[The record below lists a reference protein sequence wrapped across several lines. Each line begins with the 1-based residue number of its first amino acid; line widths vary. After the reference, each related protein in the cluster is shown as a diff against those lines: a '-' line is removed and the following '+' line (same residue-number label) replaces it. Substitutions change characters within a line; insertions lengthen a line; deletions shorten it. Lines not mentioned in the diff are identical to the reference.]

1 MKSTVEQLN
10 PTRVKVTV
18 EVPFAELEPDFAKA
32 YKQLAGQV
40 NIPGFRRGKAPAK
53 LLEAR
58 IGRGAVLEQVVND
71 MIPTRYGNAV
81 EEHDL
86 KVLAQPDIEI
96 TKLEDGDVVEFTAEV
111 DVRPE
116 IALPAYGD
124 LAVTV
129 DAPKTDDAAVDA
141 ELDNLRARF
150 GTLKGVERGATKG
163 DFLSVDL
170 AATVDGEP
178 VDEASTEG
186 LSYELGSGTLVDGLD
201 DAAEGLKA
209 GESKEFVSSLVA
221 GEHAGKDAVITVTV
235 QSVKERE
242 LPEADD
248 EFAQMASE
256 FDTLDEL
263 RADLAE
269 KVAQQAKAGLAG
281 DIRDKVLEALLE
293 ATEVPTPAAVVEAE
307 AHAQMHQL
315 IDQFGGDASI
325 LEQALAAEGT
335 DRETF
340 EAETREGAARAIRTQ
355 LLLDA
360 VAEEASTEVTQEEL
374 TQHIMFQAQRY
385 GMDPNQFV
393 QQIQQAGQL
402 GALFSDVR
410 RSKALADVIVQ
421 VTVTDSDGNAVDT
434 SEFFGSG
441 DDAAEGEKGDSDAGK
456 TDDEA
461 GEKAEKKPAKKA
473 AKKAPAKKATGKKA
487 EKAEESEKDADA

>member
-10 PTRVKVTV
+10 PTRVKITV

-32 YKQLAGQV
+32 YKSLAGQV
-40 NIPGFRRGKAPAK
+40 NIPGFRPGKAPAK
-53 LLEAR
+53 LLESR
-58 IGRGAVLEQVVND
+58 IGRPAVLEQVIND
-71 MIPTRYGNAV
+71 MIPSRYSQAV
-81 EEHDL
+81 DEHEL
-86 KVLAQPDIEI
+86 VVLAQPEIEV
-96 TKLEDGDVVEFTAEV
+96 TKLEDNDVVEFTAEV
-111 DVRPE
+111 DIRPE
-116 IALPAYGD
+116 ITLPTFED
-124 LAVTV
+124 LEVTV
-129 DAPKTDDAAVDA
+129 EAPETDEAAVDA

-150 GTLKGVERGATKG
+150 GTLKGVERGATTG

-186 LSYELGSGTLVDGLD
+186 LSYELGSGTLVEGLD
-201 DAAEGLKA
+201 DAAAGLKA
-209 GESKEFVSSLVA
+209 GESKEFTSSLVA
-221 GEHAGKDAVITVTV
+221 GDHAGKEAVITVTV

-263 RADLAE
+263 KADLTE

-281 DIRDKVLEALLE
+281 EIRDKVLDALME
-293 ATEVPTPAAVVEAE
+293 ATDVPTPEAVVESE

-325 LEQALAAEGT
+325 LDQALAAEGT

-340 EAETREGAARAIRTQ
+340 EAETREGAARAIRSQ

-360 VAEEASTEVTQEEL
+360 VAEQNSTDVSQEEL
-374 TQHIMFQAQRY
+374 TQHILFQAQRY
-385 GMDPNQFV
+385 GMDPNQFA

-402 GALFSDVR
+402 GSLFSDVR
-410 RSKALADVIVQ
+410 RSKALADVICK
-421 VTVTDSDGNAVDT
+421 VTVKDTEGNVVDT
-434 SEFFGSG
+434 SEFFGTVEADG
-441 DDAAEGEKGDSDAGK
+441 ADDAEATASDADETAADEKDSDA
-456 TDDEA
+456 
-461 GEKAEKKPAKKA
+461 
-473 AKKAPAKKATGKKA
+473 
-487 EKAEESEKDADA
+487 

>member
-1 MKSTVEQLN
+1 MKSTVEQMN

-32 YKQLAGQV
+32 YKSLAGQV
-40 NIPGFRRGKAPAK
+40 NIPGFRPGKAPAK
-53 LLEAR
+53 LLESR
-58 IGRGAVLEQVVND
+58 IGRPAVLEQVIND
-71 MIPTRYGNAV
+71 MIPARYSEAV

-86 KVLAQPDIEI
+86 KVMAQPEIEV
-96 TKLEDGDVVEFTAEV
+96 TKLEDNDVVEFTAEV

-116 IALPAYGD
+116 ITLPKFGD
-124 LAVTV
+124 LKVTV
-129 DAPKTDDAAVDA
+129 EAPESDDAAVET

-150 GTLKGVERGATKG
+150 GTLKGVDRGATTG

-170 AATVDGEP
+170 AATVDGEA
-178 VDEASTEG
+178 VEEASTEG

-201 DAAEGLKA
+201 DAVEGLKA
-209 GESKEFVSSLVA
+209 GESKEFPSSLVA
-221 GEHAGKDAVITVTV
+221 GDHAGKEAVITVTV

-248 EFAQMASE
+248 EFAQLASE

-263 RADLAE
+263 KADLAE

-281 DIRDKVLEALLE
+281 EIRDKVLDALME
-293 ATEVPTPAAVVEAE
+293 ATEVPTPEAVVDAE

-325 LEQALAAEGT
+325 LDQALAAEGT

-340 EAETREGAARAIRTQ
+340 EAETREGAARAIRSQ

-360 VAEEASTEVTQEEL
+360 IAEENSTEVSQEEL

-393 QQIQQAGQL
+393 QQIQGAGQL
-402 GALFSDVR
+402 GSLFADVR
-410 RSKALADVIVQ
+410 RSKALADVIEQ
-421 VTVTDSDGNAVDT
+421 VSVKDTDGNTVDT
-434 SEFFGSG
+434 SEFFGTG
-441 DDAAEGEKGDSDAGK
+441 D
-456 TDDEA
+456 
-461 GEKAEKKPAKKA
+461 
-473 AKKAPAKKATGKKA
+473 
-487 EKAEESEKDADA
+487 EESADETSVESNGSDS

>member
-18 EVPFAELEPDFAKA
+18 EVPFAELEADFAKA
-32 YKQLAGQV
+32 YKSLAGQV
-40 NIPGFRRGKAPAK
+40 NISGFRPGKAPAK

-58 IGRGAVLEQVVND
+58 IGRPAVLEQVVND
-71 MIPTRYGNAV
+71 MIPTRYSQAV
-81 EEHDL
+81 DEHDL
-86 KVLAQPDIEI
+86 KVLAQPDIEV
-96 TKLEDGDVVEFTAEV
+96 TRLEDGDVVEFTAEV

-116 IALPAYGD
+116 ITLPTYSD
-124 LAVTV
+124 LSVTV
-129 DAPKTDDAAVDA
+129 EAPATDDAAVDA

-150 GTLKGVERGATKG
+150 GTLKGVERGAKEG

-201 DAAEGLKA
+201 AAVDGLKA
-209 GESKEFVSSLVA
+209 GESKEFPSALVA
-221 GEHAGKDAVITVTV
+221 GDHAGKEAIITVTV

-248 EFAQMASE
+248 DFAQMASE

-263 RADLAE
+263 KADLAE
-269 KVAQQAKAGLAG
+269 KVAQQARAGLAG
-281 DIRDKVLEALLE
+281 EIRDKVLDALID
-293 ATEVPTPAAVVEAE
+293 ATDIPTPESVVESE

-315 IDQFGGDASI
+315 IDQFGGDPPI
-325 LEQALAAEGT
+325 LDQALAAEGT

-340 EAETREGAARAIRTQ
+340 EAETREGAARAIRSQ

-360 VAEEASTEVTQEEL
+360 VAEEASTEVSQEEL

-402 GALFSDVR
+402 GSLFSDVR
-410 RSKALADVIVQ
+410 RSKALADVISQ
-421 VTVTDSDGNAVDT
+421 VTVQDTDGNTVDT
-434 SEFFGSG
+434 TEFFGSRE
-441 DDAAEGEKGDSDAGK
+441 DRNADSA
-456 TDDEA
+456 EA
-461 GEKAEKKPAKKA
+461 GTEDDSTDEQ
-473 AKKAPAKKATGKKA
+473 
-487 EKAEESEKDADA
+487 DADA

>member
-32 YKQLAGQV
+32 YKALAGQV
-40 NIPGFRRGKAPAK
+40 NIPGFRKGKAPAK

-58 IGRGAVLEQVVND
+58 IGRPAVLEQVIND
-71 MIPTRYGNAV
+71 MIPARYSAAID
-81 EEHDL
+81 EHDL
-86 KVLAQPDIEI
+86 KVLAQPEIEV
-96 TKLEDGDVVEFTAEV
+96 TKLEDNDVVEFTAEV

-116 IALPAYGD
+116 ITLPKYEE
-124 LAVTV
+124 LEVTV
-129 DAPKTDDAAVDA
+129 EAPKTDDAAVDT

-170 AATVDGEP
+170 TATVDGEP
-178 VDEASTEG
+178 VEDASTEG
-186 LSYELGSGTLVDGLD
+186 LSYELGSGTLIEGLD
-201 DAAEGLKA
+201 EAAEGLKA
-209 GESKEFVSSLVA
+209 GESKEFTSSLVA
-221 GEHAGKDAVITVTV
+221 GEHAGKEAVITVTV
-235 QSVKERE
+235 QTVKERE

-256 FDTLDEL
+256 FDTLEEL
-263 RADLAE
+263 RADLTE

-281 DIRDKVLEALLE
+281 EIRDKVLDALIEA
-293 ATEVPTPAAVVEAE
+293 ADVPTPDKLVENE
-307 AHAQMHQL
+307 AHQQL
-315 IDQFGGDASI
+315 HSIFGDAAHDDDMI
-325 LEQALAAEGT
+325 NTMLAAEGL

-340 EAETREGAARAIRTQ
+340 EAETREGAARAIRSQ

-360 VAEEASTEVTQEEL
+360 VAEEASTEVSQEEL

-402 GALFSDVR
+402 GSLFADVR
-410 RSKALADVIVQ
+410 RSKALADVIEK
-421 VTVTDSDGNAVDT
+421 VTVKDTEGNAVDT
-434 SEFFGSG
+434 SEFFGTRE
-441 DDAAEGEKGDSDAGK
+441 DAEGEADSAAE
-456 TDDEA
+456 TTEA
-461 GEKAEKKPAKKA
+461 DSADEKA
-473 AKKAPAKKATGKKA
+473 
-487 EKAEESEKDADA
+487 SED

>member
-10 PTRVKVTV
+10 PTRVKITV

-32 YKQLAGQV
+32 YKSLAGQV
-40 NIPGFRRGKAPAK
+40 NIPGFRPGKAPAK
-53 LLEAR
+53 LLESR
-58 IGRGAVLEQVVND
+58 IGRPAVLEQVIND
-71 MIPTRYGNAV
+71 MIPSRYSQAV
-81 EEHDL
+81 DEHEL
-86 KVLAQPDIEI
+86 VVLAQPEIEV
-96 TKLEDGDVVEFTAEV
+96 TKLEDNDVVEFTAEV
-111 DVRPE
+111 DIRPE
-116 IALPAYGD
+116 ITLPTFED
-124 LAVTV
+124 LEVTV
-129 DAPKTDDAAVDA
+129 EAPETDEAAVDA

-150 GTLKGVERGATKG
+150 GTLKGVERGATTG

-186 LSYELGSGTLVDGLD
+186 LSYELGSGTLVEGLD
-201 DAAEGLKA
+201 DAAAGLKA
-209 GESKEFVSSLVA
+209 GESKEFTSSLVA
-221 GEHAGKDAVITVTV
+221 GDHAGKEAVITVTV

-263 RADLAE
+263 KADLTE

-281 DIRDKVLEALLE
+281 EIRDKVLDALME
-293 ATEVPTPAAVVEAE
+293 ATDVPTPEAVVESE

-325 LEQALAAEGT
+325 LDQALAAEGT

-340 EAETREGAARAIRTQ
+340 EAETREGAARAIRSQ

-360 VAEEASTEVTQEEL
+360 VAEQNSTDVSQEEL
-374 TQHIMFQAQRY
+374 TQHILFQAQRY

-402 GALFSDVR
+402 GSLFSDVR
-410 RSKALADVIVQ
+410 RSKALADVIGK
-421 VTVTDSDGNAVDT
+421 VTVKDTEGNVVDT
-434 SEFFGSG
+434 SEFFGTVEADSA
-441 DDAAEGEKGDSDAGK
+441 DDAEATASDADETAADEKDSDA
-456 TDDEA
+456 
-461 GEKAEKKPAKKA
+461 
-473 AKKAPAKKATGKKA
+473 
-487 EKAEESEKDADA
+487 

>member
-32 YKQLAGQV
+32 YKDLAGQV
-40 NIPGFRRGKAPAK
+40 NIAGFRPGKAPAK

-58 IGRGAVLEQVVND
+58 IGRPAVLEQVVND
-71 MIPTRYGNAV
+71 MIPSRYSEAV
-81 EEHDL
+81 DEHDL
-86 KVLAQPDIEI
+86 KVLAQPDIDV
-96 TKLEDGDVVEFTAEV
+96 TKLEDNDVVEFTAEV

-116 IALPAYGD
+116 ITLPTYSD

-129 DAPKTDDAAVDA
+129 ERPEADDAAVET

-150 GTLKGVERGATKG
+150 GTLKGVDRGAQTG

-178 VDEASTEG
+178 LEEASTEG
-186 LSYELGSGTLVDGLD
+186 LSYELGSGTLVEGLD
-201 DAAEGLKA
+201 DAAVGLKA
-209 GESKEFVSSLVA
+209 GESKEFSSSLVA
-221 GEHAGKDAVITVTV
+221 GEQAGEDAVITVTV

-242 LPEADD
+242 LPDADD
-248 EFAQMASE
+248 DFAQMASE

-269 KVAQQAKAGLAG
+269 KVAEQAKAGLAG
-281 DIRDKVLEALLE
+281 EIRDKVLDALLE
-293 ATEVPTPAAVVEAE
+293 ATDVPAPEAVVDSE
-307 AHAQMHQL
+307 AHQQL
-315 IDQFGGDASI
+315 HSVFGDAAHDDDMINSM
-325 LEQALAAEGT
+325 LEAEGT

-340 EAETREGAARAIRTQ
+340 EAETREGVARNVRVQ
-355 LLLDA
+355 LLLDE
-360 VAEEASTEVTQEEL
+360 VAEKASTDVSQEEL
-374 TQHIMFQAQRY
+374 SQHIMFQAQRY

-402 GALFSDVR
+402 GSLFADVR

-421 VTVTDSDGNAVDT
+421 VDVKDGEGNVVDT
-434 SEFFGSG
+434 TEFFGSG
-441 DDAAEGEKGDSDAGK
+441 EDADAENADAAESDTAESDTAESDA
-456 TDDEA
+456 
-461 GEKAEKKPAKKA
+461 AE
-473 AKKAPAKKATGKKA
+473 TGS
-487 EKAEESEKDADA
+487 ESESESEEKSDG

>member
-10 PTRVKVTV
+10 PTRVKITV

-32 YKQLAGQV
+32 YKSLAGQV
-40 NIPGFRRGKAPAK
+40 NIPGFRPGKAPAK
-53 LLEAR
+53 LLESR
-58 IGRGAVLEQVVND
+58 IGRPAVLEQVIND
-71 MIPTRYGNAV
+71 MIPSRYSQAV
-81 EEHDL
+81 DEHEL
-86 KVLAQPDIEI
+86 VVLAQPEIEV
-96 TKLEDGDVVEFTAEV
+96 TKLEDNDVVEFTAEV
-111 DVRPE
+111 DIRPE
-116 IALPAYGD
+116 ITLPTFED
-124 LAVTV
+124 LEVTV
-129 DAPKTDDAAVDA
+129 EAPETDEAAVDA

-150 GTLKGVERGATKG
+150 GTLKGVERGATTG

-186 LSYELGSGTLVDGLD
+186 LSYELGSGTLVEGLD
-201 DAAEGLKA
+201 DAAAGLKA
-209 GESKEFVSSLVA
+209 GESKEFTSSLVA
-221 GEHAGKDAVITVTV
+221 GDHAGKEAVITVTV

-263 RADLAE
+263 RADLTE

-281 DIRDKVLEALLE
+281 EIRDKVLDALME
-293 ATEVPTPAAVVEAE
+293 ATDVPTPEAVVESE

-325 LEQALAAEGT
+325 LDQALAAEGT

-340 EAETREGAARAIRTQ
+340 EAETREGAARAIRSQ

-360 VAEEASTEVTQEEL
+360 VAEQNSTDVSQEEL
-374 TQHIMFQAQRY
+374 TQHILFQAQRY

-402 GALFSDVR
+402 GSLFSDVR
-410 RSKALADVIVQ
+410 RSKALADVIGK
-421 VTVTDSDGNAVDT
+421 VTVKDTEGNVVDT
-434 SEFFGSG
+434 SEFFGTVEADSAE
-441 DDAAEGEKGDSDAGK
+441 DADEAGSDAVETAADEKDSDA
-456 TDDEA
+456 
-461 GEKAEKKPAKKA
+461 
-473 AKKAPAKKATGKKA
+473 
-487 EKAEESEKDADA
+487 

>member
-1 MKSTVEQLN
+1 VKSTVEQLN
-10 PTRVKVTV
+10 PTRVKITV

-32 YKQLAGQV
+32 YKSLAGQV
-40 NIPGFRRGKAPAK
+40 NIPGFRPGKAPAK
-53 LLEAR
+53 LLESR
-58 IGRGAVLEQVVND
+58 IGRPAVLEQVIND
-71 MIPTRYGNAV
+71 MIPSRYSQAV
-81 EEHDL
+81 DEHEL
-86 KVLAQPDIEI
+86 VVLAQPEIEV
-96 TKLEDGDVVEFTAEV
+96 TKLEDNDVVEFTAEV
-111 DVRPE
+111 DIRPE
-116 IALPAYGD
+116 ITLPTFED
-124 LAVTV
+124 LEVTV
-129 DAPKTDDAAVDA
+129 EAPETDEAAVDA

-150 GTLKGVERGATKG
+150 GTLKGVDRGATTG

-186 LSYELGSGTLVDGLD
+186 LSYELGSGTLVEGLD
-201 DAAEGLKA
+201 DAAAGLKA
-209 GESKEFVSSLVA
+209 GESKEFTSSLVA
-221 GEHAGKDAVITVTV
+221 GDHAGKEAVITVTV

-263 RADLAE
+263 KADLTE

-281 DIRDKVLEALLE
+281 EIRDKVLDALME
-293 ATEVPTPAAVVEAE
+293 ATDVPTPEAVVESE

-325 LEQALAAEGT
+325 LDQALAAEGT

-340 EAETREGAARAIRTQ
+340 EAETREGAARAIRSQ

-360 VAEEASTEVTQEEL
+360 VAEQNSTDVSQEEL
-374 TQHIMFQAQRY
+374 TQHILFQAQRY

-402 GALFSDVR
+402 GSLFSDVR
-410 RSKALADVIVQ
+410 RSKALADVIGK
-421 VTVTDSDGNAVDT
+421 VTVKDTEGNVVDT
-434 SEFFGSG
+434 SEFFGTVEADSADG
-441 DDAAEGEKGDSDAGK
+441 ADDAEATASDA
-456 TDDEA
+456 DET
-461 GEKAEKKPAKKA
+461 A
-473 AKKAPAKKATGKKA
+473 AD
-487 EKAEESEKDADA
+487 EKDSEA

>member
-10 PTRVKVTV
+10 PTRVKITV

-32 YKQLAGQV
+32 YKSLAGQV
-40 NIPGFRRGKAPAK
+40 NIPGFRPGKAPAK
-53 LLEAR
+53 LLESR
-58 IGRGAVLEQVVND
+58 IGRPAVLEQVIND
-71 MIPTRYGNAV
+71 MIPSRYSQAV
-81 EEHDL
+81 DEHEL
-86 KVLAQPDIEI
+86 VVLAQPEIEV
-96 TKLEDGDVVEFTAEV
+96 TKLEDNDVVEFTAEV
-111 DVRPE
+111 DIRPE
-116 IALPAYGD
+116 ITLPTFED
-124 LAVTV
+124 LEVTV
-129 DAPKTDDAAVDA
+129 EAPETDEAAVDA

-150 GTLKGVERGATKG
+150 GTLKGVERGATTG

-186 LSYELGSGTLVDGLD
+186 LSYELGSGTLVEGLD

-209 GESKEFVSSLVA
+209 GESKEFTSSLVA
-221 GEHAGKDAVITVTV
+221 GDHAGKEAVITVTV

-263 RADLAE
+263 KADLTE

-281 DIRDKVLEALLE
+281 EIRDKVLDALME
-293 ATEVPTPAAVVEAE
+293 ATDVPTPEAVVESE

-325 LEQALAAEGT
+325 LDQALAAEGT

-340 EAETREGAARAIRTQ
+340 EAETREGAARAIRSQ

-360 VAEEASTEVTQEEL
+360 VAEQNSTDVSQEEL
-374 TQHIMFQAQRY
+374 TQHILFQAQRY

-402 GALFSDVR
+402 GSLFSDVR
-410 RSKALADVIVQ
+410 RSKALADVIQ
-421 VTVTDSDGNAVDT
+421 KVTVKDTEGNVVDT
-434 SEFFGSG
+434 TEFFGTVEADSAEDADEAG
-441 DDAAEGEKGDSDAGK
+441 SDAAETAADEKDSDA
-456 TDDEA
+456 
-461 GEKAEKKPAKKA
+461 
-473 AKKAPAKKATGKKA
+473 
-487 EKAEESEKDADA
+487 

>member
-10 PTRVKVTV
+10 PTRVKITV

-32 YKQLAGQV
+32 YKSLAGQV
-40 NIPGFRRGKAPAK
+40 NIPGFRPGKAPAK
-53 LLEAR
+53 LLESR
-58 IGRGAVLEQVVND
+58 IGRPAVLEQVIND
-71 MIPTRYGNAV
+71 MIPSRYSQAV
-81 EEHDL
+81 DEHEL
-86 KVLAQPDIEI
+86 VVLAQPEIEV
-96 TKLEDGDVVEFTAEV
+96 TKLEDNDVVEFTAEV
-111 DVRPE
+111 DIRPE
-116 IALPAYGD
+116 ITLPTFED
-124 LAVTV
+124 LEVTV
-129 DAPKTDDAAVDA
+129 EAPETDEAAVDA

-150 GTLKGVERGATKG
+150 GTLKGVERGATTG

-186 LSYELGSGTLVDGLD
+186 LSYELGSSTLVEGLD
-201 DAAEGLKA
+201 DAAAGLKA
-209 GESKEFVSSLVA
+209 GESKEFTSSLVA
-221 GEHAGKDAVITVTV
+221 GDHAGKEAVITVTV

-263 RADLAE
+263 KADLTE

-281 DIRDKVLEALLE
+281 EIRDKVLDALME
-293 ATEVPTPAAVVEAE
+293 ATDVPTPEAVVESE

-325 LEQALAAEGT
+325 LDQALAAEGT

-340 EAETREGAARAIRTQ
+340 EAETREGAARAIRSQ

-360 VAEEASTEVTQEEL
+360 VAEQNSTDVSQEEL
-374 TQHIMFQAQRY
+374 TQHILFQAQRY

-402 GALFSDVR
+402 GSLFSDVR
-410 RSKALADVIVQ
+410 RSKALADVIGK
-421 VTVTDSDGNAVDT
+421 VTVKDTEGNVVDT
-434 SEFFGSG
+434 SEFFG
-441 DDAAEGEKGDSDAGK
+441 
-456 TDDEA
+456 TDR
-461 GEKAEKKPAKKA
+461 K
-473 AKKAPAKKATGKKA
+473 
-487 EKAEESEKDADA
+487 SVV

>member
-1 MKSTVEQLN
+1 VKSTVEQLN
-10 PTRVKVTV
+10 PTRVKITV

-32 YKQLAGQV
+32 YKSLAGQV
-40 NIPGFRRGKAPAK
+40 NIPGFRPGKAPAK
-53 LLEAR
+53 LLESR
-58 IGRGAVLEQVVND
+58 IGRPAVLEQVIND
-71 MIPTRYGNAV
+71 MIPSRYSQAV
-81 EEHDL
+81 DEHEL
-86 KVLAQPDIEI
+86 VVLAQPEIEV
-96 TKLEDGDVVEFTAEV
+96 TKLEDNDVVEFTAEV
-111 DVRPE
+111 DIRPE
-116 IALPAYGD
+116 ITLPTFED
-124 LAVTV
+124 LEVTV
-129 DAPKTDDAAVDA
+129 EAPETDEAAVDA

-150 GTLKGVERGATKG
+150 GTLKGVERGATTG

-186 LSYELGSGTLVDGLD
+186 LSYELGSGTLVEGLD
-201 DAAEGLKA
+201 DAAAGLKA
-209 GESKEFVSSLVA
+209 GESKEFTSSLVA
-221 GEHAGKDAVITVTV
+221 GDHAGKEAVITVTV

-263 RADLAE
+263 KADLTE

-281 DIRDKVLEALLE
+281 EIRDKVLDALME
-293 ATEVPTPAAVVEAE
+293 ATDVPTPEAVVESE

-325 LEQALAAEGT
+325 LDQALAAEGT

-340 EAETREGAARAIRTQ
+340 EAETREGAARAIRSQ

-360 VAEEASTEVTQEEL
+360 VAEQNSTDVSQEEL
-374 TQHIMFQAQRY
+374 TQHILFQAQRY

-402 GALFSDVR
+402 GSLFSDVR
-410 RSKALADVIVQ
+410 RSKALADVIGK
-421 VTVTDSDGNAVDT
+421 VTVKDTEGNVVDT
-434 SEFFGSG
+434 SEFFGTVEADSADG
-441 DDAAEGEKGDSDAGK
+441 ADDAEATASDADETAADEKDSDA
-456 TDDEA
+456 
-461 GEKAEKKPAKKA
+461 
-473 AKKAPAKKATGKKA
+473 
-487 EKAEESEKDADA
+487 

>member
-10 PTRVKVTV
+10 PTRVKITV

-32 YKQLAGQV
+32 YKSLAGQV
-40 NIPGFRRGKAPAK
+40 NIPGFRPGKAPAK
-53 LLEAR
+53 LLESR
-58 IGRGAVLEQVVND
+58 IGRPAVLEQVIND
-71 MIPTRYGNAV
+71 MIPSRYSQAV
-81 EEHDL
+81 DEHEL
-86 KVLAQPDIEI
+86 VVLAQPEIEV
-96 TKLEDGDVVEFTAEV
+96 TKLEDNDVVEFTAEV
-111 DVRPE
+111 DIRPE
-116 IALPAYGD
+116 ITLPTFED
-124 LAVTV
+124 LEVTV
-129 DAPKTDDAAVDA
+129 EAPETDEAAVDA

-150 GTLKGVERGATKG
+150 GTLKGVERGATTG

-186 LSYELGSGTLVDGLD
+186 LSYELGSGTLVEGLD
-201 DAAEGLKA
+201 DAAAGLKA
-209 GESKEFVSSLVA
+209 GESKEFTSSLVA
-221 GEHAGKDAVITVTV
+221 GDHAGKEAVITVTV

-263 RADLAE
+263 KADLTE

-281 DIRDKVLEALLE
+281 EIRDKVLDALME
-293 ATEVPTPAAVVEAE
+293 ATDVPTPEAVVESE

-325 LEQALAAEGT
+325 LDQALAAEGT

-340 EAETREGAARAIRTQ
+340 EAETREGAARAIRSQ

-360 VAEEASTEVTQEEL
+360 VAEQNSTDVSQEEL
-374 TQHIMFQAQRY
+374 TQHILFQAQRY

-402 GALFSDVR
+402 GSLFSDVR
-410 RSKALADVIVQ
+410 RSKALADVIGK
-421 VTVTDSDGNAVDT
+421 VTVKDTEGNVVDT
-434 SEFFGSG
+434 SEFFGTVEADSADSADG
-441 DDAAEGEKGDSDAGK
+441 ADDAEATASDADETAADEKDSDA
-456 TDDEA
+456 
-461 GEKAEKKPAKKA
+461 
-473 AKKAPAKKATGKKA
+473 
-487 EKAEESEKDADA
+487 

>member
-10 PTRVKVTV
+10 PTRVKITV

-32 YKQLAGQV
+32 YKSLAGQV
-40 NIPGFRRGKAPAK
+40 NIPGFRPGKAPAK
-53 LLEAR
+53 LLESR
-58 IGRGAVLEQVVND
+58 IGRPAVLEQVIND
-71 MIPTRYGNAV
+71 MIPSRYSQAV
-81 EEHDL
+81 DEHEL
-86 KVLAQPDIEI
+86 VVLAQPEIEV
-96 TKLEDGDVVEFTAEV
+96 TKLEDNDVVEFTAEV
-111 DVRPE
+111 DIRPE
-116 IALPAYGD
+116 ITLPTFED
-124 LAVTV
+124 LEVTV
-129 DAPKTDDAAVDA
+129 EAPETDEAAVDA

-150 GTLKGVERGATKG
+150 GTLKGVDRGATTG

-186 LSYELGSGTLVDGLD
+186 LSYELGSGTLVEGLD
-201 DAAEGLKA
+201 DAAAGLKA
-209 GESKEFVSSLVA
+209 GESKEFTSSLVA
-221 GEHAGKDAVITVTV
+221 GDHAGKEAVITVTV

-263 RADLAE
+263 KADLTE

-281 DIRDKVLEALLE
+281 EIRDKVLDALME
-293 ATEVPTPAAVVEAE
+293 ATDVPTPEAVVESE

-325 LEQALAAEGT
+325 LDQALAAEGT

-340 EAETREGAARAIRTQ
+340 EAETREGAARAIRSQ

-360 VAEEASTEVTQEEL
+360 VAEQNSTDVSQEEL
-374 TQHIMFQAQRY
+374 TQHILFQAQRY

-402 GALFSDVR
+402 GSLFSDVR
-410 RSKALADVIVQ
+410 RSKALADVIGK
-421 VTVTDSDGNAVDT
+421 VTVKDTEGNVVDT
-434 SEFFGSG
+434 SEFFGTVEADSADG
-441 DDAAEGEKGDSDAGK
+441 ADDAEATASDADETAADEKDSDA
-456 TDDEA
+456 
-461 GEKAEKKPAKKA
+461 
-473 AKKAPAKKATGKKA
+473 
-487 EKAEESEKDADA
+487 

>member
-10 PTRVKVTV
+10 PTRVKITV

-32 YKQLAGQV
+32 YKSLAGQV
-40 NIPGFRRGKAPAK
+40 NIPGFRPGKAPAK
-53 LLEAR
+53 LLESR
-58 IGRGAVLEQVVND
+58 IGRPAVLEQVIND
-71 MIPTRYGNAV
+71 MIPSRYSQAV
-81 EEHDL
+81 DEHEL
-86 KVLAQPDIEI
+86 VVLAQPEIEV
-96 TKLEDGDVVEFTAEV
+96 TKLEDNDVVEFTAEV
-111 DVRPE
+111 DIRPE
-116 IALPAYGD
+116 ITLPTFED
-124 LAVTV
+124 LEVTV
-129 DAPKTDDAAVDA
+129 EAPETDEAAVDA

-150 GTLKGVERGATKG
+150 GTLKGVERGATTG

-186 LSYELGSGTLVDGLD
+186 LSYELGSGTLVEGLD
-201 DAAEGLKA
+201 DAAAGLKA
-209 GESKEFVSSLVA
+209 GESKEFTSSLVA
-221 GEHAGKDAVITVTV
+221 GDHAGKEAVITVTV

-263 RADLAE
+263 KADLTE

-281 DIRDKVLEALLE
+281 EIRDKVLDALME
-293 ATEVPTPAAVVEAE
+293 ATDVPTPEAVVESE

-325 LEQALAAEGT
+325 LDQALAAEGT

-340 EAETREGAARAIRTQ
+340 EAETREGAARAIRSQ

-360 VAEEASTEVTQEEL
+360 VAEQNSTDVSQEEL
-374 TQHIMFQAQRY
+374 TQHILFQAQRY

-402 GALFSDVR
+402 GSLFSDVR
-410 RSKALADVIVQ
+410 RSKALADVIGK
-421 VTVTDSDGNAVDT
+421 VTVKDTEGNVVDT
-434 SEFFGSG
+434 SEFFGTVEADSADG
-441 DDAAEGEKGDSDAGK
+441 ADDAEATASDA
-456 TDDEA
+456 DET
-461 GEKAEKKPAKKA
+461 A
-473 AKKAPAKKATGKKA
+473 AD
-487 EKAEESEKDADA
+487 EKDSEA

>member
-18 EVPFAELEPDFAKA
+18 EVPFAELEPDFDKA
-32 YKQLAGQV
+32 YKSLAGQV
-40 NIPGFRRGKAPAK
+40 NIPGFRPGKAPAK

-58 IGRGAVLEQVVND
+58 IGRPAVLEQVVND
-71 MIPTRYGNAV
+71 MIPGRYSEAV
-81 EEHDL
+81 DEHEL
-86 KVLAQPDIEI
+86 KVLAQPEIEV
-96 TKLEDGDVVEFTAEV
+96 TKIEDGDVVEFTAEV

-116 IALPAYGD
+116 ITLPTFSE
-124 LAVTV
+124 LSVTV
-129 DAPKTDDAAVDA
+129 ETPETDDDAVA
-141 ELDNLRARF
+141 TELDNLRARF
-150 GTLKGVERGATKG
+150 GTLKGVERGAQTG

-186 LSYELGSGTLVDGLD
+186 LSYELGSGTLVEGLD
-201 DAAEGLKA
+201 DAAVGLKA
-209 GESKEFVSSLVA
+209 GESKEFTSSLVA
-221 GEHAGKDAVITVTV
+221 GDHAGKEAAITVTV

-256 FDTLDEL
+256 FDTLEEL
-263 RADLAE
+263 RADLE
-269 KVAQQAKAGLAG
+269 KKVAEQSRAGLAG
-281 DIRDKVLEALLE
+281 EIRDKVLEALLD
-293 ATEVPTPAAVVEAE
+293 ATEVPAPEAVVDSE

-315 IDQFGGDASI
+315 LDQFGGDASI

-355 LLLDA
+355 LLLDV
-360 VAEEASTEVTQEEL
+360 VAEEAQTDVSQEEL

-402 GALFSDVR
+402 GSLFADVR

-421 VTVTDSDGNAVDT
+421 VDVTDTEGNAVDT
-434 SEFFGSG
+434 TEFFGSG
-441 DDAAEGEKGDSDAGK
+441 EDAEAEGADGAAAGSDSEAPETEA
-456 TDDEA
+456 TDSEA
-461 GEKAEKKPAKKA
+461 
-473 AKKAPAKKATGKKA
+473 
-487 EKAEESEKDADA
+487 ADPEN

>member
-10 PTRVKVTV
+10 PTRVKITV

-32 YKQLAGQV
+32 YKSLAGQV
-40 NIPGFRRGKAPAK
+40 NIPGFRPGKAPAK
-53 LLEAR
+53 LLESR
-58 IGRGAVLEQVVND
+58 IGRPAVLEQVIND
-71 MIPTRYGNAV
+71 MIPSRYSQAV
-81 EEHDL
+81 DEHEL
-86 KVLAQPDIEI
+86 VVLAQPEIEV
-96 TKLEDGDVVEFTAEV
+96 TKLEDNDVVEFTAEV
-111 DVRPE
+111 DIRPE
-116 IALPAYGD
+116 ITLPTFED
-124 LAVTV
+124 LEVTV
-129 DAPKTDDAAVDA
+129 EAPETDEAAVDA

-150 GTLKGVERGATKG
+150 GTLKGVERGATTG

-186 LSYELGSGTLVDGLD
+186 LSYELGSGTLVEGLD

-209 GESKEFVSSLVA
+209 GESKEFTSSLVA
-221 GEHAGKDAVITVTV
+221 GDHAGKEAVITVTV

-263 RADLAE
+263 KADLTE

-281 DIRDKVLEALLE
+281 EIRDKVLDALME
-293 ATEVPTPAAVVEAE
+293 ATDVPTPEAVVESE

-325 LEQALAAEGT
+325 LDQALAAEGT

-340 EAETREGAARAIRTQ
+340 EAETREGAARAIRSQ

-360 VAEEASTEVTQEEL
+360 VAEQNSTDVSQEEL
-374 TQHIMFQAQRY
+374 TQHILFQAQRY

-402 GALFSDVR
+402 GSLFSDVR
-410 RSKALADVIVQ
+410 RSKALADVIGK
-421 VTVTDSDGNAVDT
+421 VTVKDTEGNVVDT
-434 SEFFGSG
+434 SEFFGTVEADG
-441 DDAAEGEKGDSDAGK
+441 ADDAEATASDA
-456 TDDEA
+456 DET
-461 GEKAEKKPAKKA
+461 A
-473 AKKAPAKKATGKKA
+473 AD
-487 EKAEESEKDADA
+487 EKDYDA

>member
-10 PTRVKVTV
+10 PTRVKITV

-32 YKQLAGQV
+32 YKSLAGQV
-40 NIPGFRRGKAPAK
+40 NIPGFRPGKAPAK
-53 LLEAR
+53 LLESR
-58 IGRGAVLEQVVND
+58 IGRPAVLEQVIND
-71 MIPTRYGNAV
+71 MIPSRYSQAV
-81 EEHDL
+81 DEHEL
-86 KVLAQPDIEI
+86 VVLAQPEIEV
-96 TKLEDGDVVEFTAEV
+96 TKLEDNDVVEFTAEV
-111 DVRPE
+111 DIRPE
-116 IALPAYGD
+116 ITLPTFED
-124 LAVTV
+124 LEVTV
-129 DAPKTDDAAVDA
+129 EAPETDEAAVDA

-150 GTLKGVERGATKG
+150 GTLKGVERGATTG

-186 LSYELGSGTLVDGLD
+186 LSYELGSGTLVEGLD
-201 DAAEGLKA
+201 DAAAGLKA
-209 GESKEFVSSLVA
+209 GESKEFTSSLVA
-221 GEHAGKDAVITVTV
+221 GDHAGKEAVITVTV

-263 RADLAE
+263 KADLTE

-281 DIRDKVLEALLE
+281 EIRDKVLDALME
-293 ATEVPTPAAVVEAE
+293 ATDVPTPEAVVESE

-325 LEQALAAEGT
+325 LDQALAAEGT

-340 EAETREGAARAIRTQ
+340 EAETREGAARAIRSQ

-360 VAEEASTEVTQEEL
+360 VAEQNSTDVSQEEL
-374 TQHIMFQAQRY
+374 TQHILFQAQRY

-402 GALFSDVR
+402 GSLFSDVR
-410 RSKALADVIVQ
+410 RSKALADVIGK
-421 VTVTDSDGNAVDT
+421 VTVKDTEGNVVDT
-434 SEFFGSG
+434 SEFFGTVEADSADSA
-441 DDAAEGEKGDSDAGK
+441 DDAEATASDADETAADEKDSDA
-456 TDDEA
+456 
-461 GEKAEKKPAKKA
+461 
-473 AKKAPAKKATGKKA
+473 
-487 EKAEESEKDADA
+487 

>member
-32 YKQLAGQV
+32 YKSLAGQV
-40 NIPGFRRGKAPAK
+40 NIPGFRPGKAPAK
-53 LLEAR
+53 LLESR
-58 IGRGAVLEQVVND
+58 IGRPAVLEQVIND
-71 MIPTRYGNAV
+71 MIPARYSEAV

-86 KVLAQPDIEI
+86 KVMAQPEIEV
-96 TKLEDGDVVEFTAEV
+96 TKLEDNDVVEFTAEV

-116 IALPAYGD
+116 ITLPKFAD
-124 LAVTV
+124 LEVTV
-129 DAPKTDDAAVDA
+129 EAPEADDEAVET

-150 GTLKGVERGATKG
+150 GTLKGVDRGATTG

-170 AATVDGEP
+170 AATVDGEA
-178 VDEASTEG
+178 VEEASTEG

-209 GESKEFVSSLVA
+209 GESKEFPSSLVA
-221 GEHAGKDAVITVTV
+221 GDHAGKEAVITVTV

-248 EFAQMASE
+248 EFAQLASE

-263 RADLAE
+263 KADLSE

-281 DIRDKVLEALLE
+281 EIRDKVLDALME
-293 ATEVPTPAAVVEAE
+293 ATEVPTPEAVVDSE

-325 LEQALAAEGT
+325 LDQALAAEGT

-340 EAETREGAARAIRTQ
+340 EAETREGAARAIRSQ

-360 VAEEASTEVTQEEL
+360 IAEENSTEVSQEEL

-393 QQIQQAGQL
+393 QQIQGAGQL
-402 GALFSDVR
+402 GSLFADVR
-410 RSKALADVIVQ
+410 RSKALADVIEQ
-421 VTVTDSDGNAVDT
+421 VSVKDTEGNAVDT
-434 SEFFGSG
+434 SEFFGTGEDDSSESADESG
-441 DDAAEGEKGDSDAGK
+441 VEDNGSDA
-456 TDDEA
+456 
-461 GEKAEKKPAKKA
+461 
-473 AKKAPAKKATGKKA
+473 
-487 EKAEESEKDADA
+487 

>member
-10 PTRVKVTV
+10 PTRVKITV

-32 YKQLAGQV
+32 YKSLAGQV
-40 NIPGFRRGKAPAK
+40 NIPGFRPGKAPAK
-53 LLEAR
+53 LLESR
-58 IGRGAVLEQVVND
+58 IGRPAVLEQVIND
-71 MIPTRYGNAV
+71 MIPSRYSQAV
-81 EEHDL
+81 DEHEL
-86 KVLAQPDIEI
+86 VVLGQPEIEV
-96 TKLEDGDVVEFTAEV
+96 TKLEDNDVVEFTAEV
-111 DVRPE
+111 DIRPE
-116 IALPAYGD
+116 ITLPTFED
-124 LAVTV
+124 LEVTV
-129 DAPKTDDAAVDA
+129 EAPETDEAAVDA

-150 GTLKGVERGATKG
+150 GTLKGVERGATTG

-186 LSYELGSGTLVDGLD
+186 LSYELGSGTLVEGLD
-201 DAAEGLKA
+201 DAAAGLKA
-209 GESKEFVSSLVA
+209 GESKEFTSSLVA
-221 GEHAGKDAVITVTV
+221 GDHAGKEAVITVTV

-263 RADLAE
+263 KADLTE

-281 DIRDKVLEALLE
+281 EIRDKVLDALME
-293 ATEVPTPAAVVEAE
+293 ATDVPTPEAVVESE

-325 LEQALAAEGT
+325 LDQALAAEGT

-340 EAETREGAARAIRTQ
+340 EAETREGAARAIRSQ

-360 VAEEASTEVTQEEL
+360 VAEQNSTDVSQEEL
-374 TQHIMFQAQRY
+374 TQHILFQAQRY

-402 GALFSDVR
+402 GSLFSDVR
-410 RSKALADVIVQ
+410 RSKALADVIGK
-421 VTVTDSDGNAVDT
+421 VTVKDTEGNVVDT
-434 SEFFGSG
+434 SEFFGTVEADSADG
-441 DDAAEGEKGDSDAGK
+441 ADDAEATASDADETAADEKDSDA
-456 TDDEA
+456 
-461 GEKAEKKPAKKA
+461 
-473 AKKAPAKKATGKKA
+473 
-487 EKAEESEKDADA
+487 

>member
-32 YKQLAGQV
+32 YKSLAGQV
-40 NIPGFRRGKAPAK
+40 NIPGFRPGKAPAK
-53 LLEAR
+53 LLESR
-58 IGRGAVLEQVVND
+58 IGRPAVLEQVIND
-71 MIPTRYGNAV
+71 MIPARYSEAV

-86 KVLAQPDIEI
+86 KVMAQPEIEV
-96 TKLEDGDVVEFTAEV
+96 TKLEDNDVVEFTAEV

-116 IALPAYGD
+116 ITLPKFGD
-124 LAVTV
+124 LKVTV
-129 DAPKTDDAAVDA
+129 EAPESDDAAVET

-150 GTLKGVERGATKG
+150 GTLKGVDRGATTG

-170 AATVDGEP
+170 AATVDGEA
-178 VDEASTEG
+178 VEEASTEG

-201 DAAEGLKA
+201 DAVEGLKA
-209 GESKEFVSSLVA
+209 GESKEFPSSLVA
-221 GEHAGKDAVITVTV
+221 GDHAGKEAVITVTV

-248 EFAQMASE
+248 EFAQLASE

-263 RADLAE
+263 KADLAE

-281 DIRDKVLEALLE
+281 EIRDKVLDALME
-293 ATEVPTPAAVVEAE
+293 ATEVPTPEAVVDAE

-325 LEQALAAEGT
+325 LDQALAAEGT

-340 EAETREGAARAIRTQ
+340 EAETREGAARAIRSQ

-360 VAEEASTEVTQEEL
+360 IAEENSTEVSQEEL

-393 QQIQQAGQL
+393 QQIQGAGQL
-402 GALFSDVR
+402 GSLFADVR
-410 RSKALADVIVQ
+410 RSKALADVIEQ
-421 VTVTDSDGNAVDT
+421 VSVKDTDGNAVDT
-434 SEFFGSG
+434 SEFFGTGEDESTESADEASVEG
-441 DDAAEGEKGDSDAGK
+441 DDSDA
-456 TDDEA
+456 
-461 GEKAEKKPAKKA
+461 
-473 AKKAPAKKATGKKA
+473 
-487 EKAEESEKDADA
+487 

>member
-10 PTRVKVTV
+10 PTRVKITV
-18 EVPFAELEPDFAKA
+18 EVPFTELEPDFAKA
-32 YKQLAGQV
+32 YKSLAGQV
-40 NIPGFRRGKAPAK
+40 NIPGFRPGKAPAK
-53 LLEAR
+53 LLESR
-58 IGRGAVLEQVVND
+58 IGRPAVLEQVIND
-71 MIPTRYGNAV
+71 MIPSRYSQAV
-81 EEHDL
+81 DEHEL
-86 KVLAQPDIEI
+86 VVLAQPEIEV
-96 TKLEDGDVVEFTAEV
+96 TKLEDNDVVEFTAEV
-111 DVRPE
+111 DIRPE
-116 IALPAYGD
+116 ITLPTFED
-124 LAVTV
+124 LEVTV
-129 DAPKTDDAAVDA
+129 EAPETDEAAVDA

-150 GTLKGVERGATKG
+150 GTLKGVERGATTG

-186 LSYELGSGTLVDGLD
+186 LSYELGSGTLVEGLD
-201 DAAEGLKA
+201 DAAAGLKA
-209 GESKEFVSSLVA
+209 GESKEFTSSLVA
-221 GEHAGKDAVITVTV
+221 GDHAGKEAVITVTV

-263 RADLAE
+263 KADLTE

-281 DIRDKVLEALLE
+281 EIRDKVLDALME
-293 ATEVPTPAAVVEAE
+293 ATDVPTPEAVVASE

-325 LEQALAAEGT
+325 LDQALAAEGT

-340 EAETREGAARAIRTQ
+340 EAETREGAARAIRSQ

-360 VAEEASTEVTQEEL
+360 VAEQNSTDVSQEEL
-374 TQHIMFQAQRY
+374 TQHILFQAQRY

-402 GALFSDVR
+402 GSLFSDVR
-410 RSKALADVIVQ
+410 RSKALADVIGK
-421 VTVTDSDGNAVDT
+421 VTVKDTEGNVVDT
-434 SEFFGSG
+434 SEFFGTVEADSADSA
-441 DDAAEGEKGDSDAGK
+441 DDAEATASDADETAADEKDSDA
-456 TDDEA
+456 
-461 GEKAEKKPAKKA
+461 
-473 AKKAPAKKATGKKA
+473 
-487 EKAEESEKDADA
+487 